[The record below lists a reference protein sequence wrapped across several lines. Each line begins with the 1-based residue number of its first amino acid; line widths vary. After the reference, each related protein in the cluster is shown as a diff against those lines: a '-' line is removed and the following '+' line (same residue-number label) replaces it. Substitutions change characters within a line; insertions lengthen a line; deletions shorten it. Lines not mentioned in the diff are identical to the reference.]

1 MSSAKYIATGVQQV
15 IADITRSDAGK
26 LVSVLTRIFG
36 THNIETAEDA
46 VQDILIKALE
56 TWQAKGIPD
65 NPEAWLFR
73 AAKNKAIDIIRKN
86 RRQQTFM
93 PGIDPLLESEYT
105 AAVAIDGYFKD
116 EEVFDDQ
123 LRMMFACCHPLISR
137 EGQLALILKTLCG
150 FSVAQI
156 ARAFITSND
165 AIEKRLY
172 RARQVFREHNISFEI
187 PEGNALTNRLDNL
200 LETIYLV
207 FNEAHST
214 SHQDTLI
221 RPDMAFDTI
230 HLCKLLINYP
240 ATALPETYALLAL
253 LYFHTSR
260 MPSRIDAAGNLVLM
274 KDQDRS
280 LWDKE
285 MILPG
290 KYYLEKAATGDRI
303 NRYHL
308 EAAIAYEHC
317 KAITYADTDWET
329 ILSYY
334 DLLSQLLPSPIV
346 LLNRAIAIKELSG
359 SAEALKEIQRIPH
372 LQYLENYYLLHAILG
387 DLYAENHDIAASKR
401 HFEKA
406 LNLVPS
412 EAERRLIE
420 RRLAEYNK

>member
-1 MSSAKYIATGVQQV
+1 MSSAKYIATGVQQA

-46 VQDILIKALE
+46 VQDILIKALK

-137 EGQLALILKTLCG
+137 EGQIALILKTLCG

-165 AIEKRLY
+165 TIEKRLY

-187 PEGNALTNRLDNL
+187 PEGNAITNRLDNL

-207 FNEAHST
+207 FNEAYST

-280 LWDKE
+280 LWDKQ